1 MAIVRLKAGDL
12 IQINRRLTDR
22 TNDPEVSGVDWQRLV
37 KVIECHY
44 HDLGAEPH
52 TYIATL
58 VEAMMKDPP
67 FEKRNAATAVLALY
81 EFYRL
86 NGLDL
91 VTPEYDLLA
100 MFETG
105 QLPMDGAEL
114 AKYLSGHV
122 RALPQDS

>member
-1 MAIVRLKAGDL
+1 
-12 IQINRRLTDR
+12 
-22 TNDPEVSGVDWQRLV
+22 
-37 KVIECHY
+37 
-44 HDLGAEPH
+44 
-52 TYIATL
+52 
-58 VEAMMKDPP
+58 MKDPP

-105 QLPMDGAEL
+105 QLPMDRAEL